1 MEQQLVDMPEALEA
15 VQGCFDHFT
24 KPFTG
29 LESHYKQKKFFQEK
43 FGLQVSTVTYDKRCT
58 VLGLM
63 CFCANESDRAFI
75 PNTRNQ

>member
-15 VQGCFDHFT
+15 IQGCFDHLT

-43 FGLQVSTVTYDKRCT
+43 FGLQVSIVTYDKSCT
-58 VLGLM
+58 VVGLM
-63 CFCANESDRAFI
+63 SFRANESNCAYI
-75 PNTRNQ
+75 PNI